1 MNEARRIG
9 IISKIDLLICV
20 FLFIIGILVFILWQG
35 MFDSII
41 MSFQIY
47 LSFSLMMSV
56 GGSMP
61 TPSFDVPLWLSAI
74 NWIGILLAV
83 TTIIYSI
90 KRLVDNI
97 LKIIVVKNQKIIQPP
112 MGNQPIVQQ
121 NNRNL

>member
-1 MNEARRIG
+1 
-9 IISKIDLLICV
+9 
-20 FLFIIGILVFILWQG
+20 VFILWQG
-35 MFDSII
+35 MFDTII
-41 MSFQIY
+41 MSFQMY
-47 LSFSLMMSV
+47 MYVSLMTPL
-56 GGSMP
+56 GGSMSTP
-61 TPSFDVPLWLSAI
+61 TFDVPLWLSAV

-97 LKIIVVKNQKIIQPP
+97 LKIIIVKNQKIIQPP